1 MGSIPGSGRFLGE
14 GNGNPLQ
21 YSCLGS
27 PKDSGAWRAIVH
39 GVTRVRHDLITKP
52 PPSQCFSRSCC
63 NNICQIS
70 FQTLIMSLP
79 CIKKKKQKHHV
90 QLIIDLLTSQTSLFI
105 ISIAHTYSSLVKCP
119 SPFIFQLKKFDSCF
133 AHREMPKDHKA
144 LETPERMRR

>member
-79 CIKKKKQKHHV
+79 CIKKKKTKTPCTTHHRSFNFSNKSV
-90 QLIIDLLTSQTSLFI
+90 HHFHSTHIFFPCEVPFTFYFPAKKIRFLFC
-105 ISIAHTYSSLVKCP
+105 S
-119 SPFIFQLKKFDSCF
+119 
-133 AHREMPKDHKA
+133 
-144 LETPERMRR
+144 